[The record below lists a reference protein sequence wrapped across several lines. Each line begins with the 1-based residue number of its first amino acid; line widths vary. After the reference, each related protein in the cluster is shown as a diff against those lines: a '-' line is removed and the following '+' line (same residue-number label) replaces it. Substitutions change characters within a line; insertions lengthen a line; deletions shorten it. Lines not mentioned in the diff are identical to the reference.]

1 MRGNVCSGWI
11 LFFGVVGGGKW
22 GWKRS
27 ERDRYKRKGDVGEM
41 VGEKV
46 GGLGWLFGRSG
57 LDSGIGWKAGEGKG
71 GPGTGCVI
79 STHNLR

>member
-1 MRGNVCSGWI
+1 
-11 LFFGVVGGGKW
+11 
-22 GWKRS
+22 
-27 ERDRYKRKGDVGEM
+27 M